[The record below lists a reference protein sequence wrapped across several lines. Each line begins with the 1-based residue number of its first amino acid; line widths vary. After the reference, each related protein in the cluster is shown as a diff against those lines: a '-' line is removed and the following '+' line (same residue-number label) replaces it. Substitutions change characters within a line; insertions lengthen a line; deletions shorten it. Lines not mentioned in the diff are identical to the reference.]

1 MRALPQTRPWG
12 LPLLAIVGQSGSDG
26 RFGFQ
31 DTTAKGSLERDP
43 RCPAVGSSGKLQR
56 ICMSR
61 VIADRLAPADEPATG
76 ELEELVADA
85 FAAVLL
91 RDRPGRH
98 ADFFLLGGDS
108 LSSLR
113 LIHVLQRQL
122 ALNLSPT
129 VLFDHPSVAELA
141 GRLDQLLDEAQTQL
155 EPPRC

>member
-1 MRALPQTRPWG
+1 MAAWSGILDALPWG
-12 LPLLAIVGQSGSDG
+12 A
-26 RFGFQ
+26 
-31 DTTAKGSLERDP
+31 T
-43 RCPAVGSSGKLQR
+43 GKMQL
-56 ICMSR
+56 ICLDS
-61 VIADRLAPADEPATG
+61 VIADRLSPADEPATG

-98 ADFFLLGGDS
+98 ANFFLLGGDS

-129 VLFDHPSVAELA
+129 VRFDHPSVAELA
-141 GRLDQLLDEAQTQL
+141 ERLDQLLDETQTQL